1 MERLYFDYN
10 ATAPI
15 SEFVMDWLK
24 QGNLPFAN
32 PASFHYSGQKS
43 KKIIEETSDFLKK
56 TFHIDHEIFYH
67 SGASEG
73 INTVIRGWAKKNPNG
88 HFFCSSIDHSSV
100 GNLGEYLAQFG
111 VSTHVFKV
119 DKNGDFDLPDLISQI
134 NKLEGAPCLLNYT
147 YVNNVIGVVWDLK
160 WAEEIKRQTN
170 CKIHVDAVQVP
181 GKIKDWQ
188 SLNPKLDAYTF
199 SGHKFGA
206 FKGVGFTFFRPDFEF
221 APLLSGGGQQEGL
234 RSGTENP
241 VGIFSLKLALGNL
254 IQNFN
259 YDRLSKAKSL
269 IESSLKDLLGE
280 RGEIISFN
288 AKIRNANTIYFIQK
302 FENPE
307 VLKMKF
313 DLSGIDI
320 GTGSACSSGTSLP
333 DRVILALGYD
343 TDLAKSGIRLSF
355 DPFMDENLAAKYF
368 EKIKSILSTS
378 LK

>member
-10 ATAPI
+10 ATAPL
-15 SEFVMDWLK
+15 SESVMDWLK

-43 KKIIEETSDFLKK
+43 KNFIEETSDFLKK
-56 TFHIDHEIFYH
+56 TFHIDHKIFYH

-100 GNLGEYLAQFG
+100 VNLGEFLEQFG

-119 DKNGDFDLPDLISQI
+119 DKNGDFDLNNLISQI
-134 NKLEGAPCLLNYT
+134 NQFAGAPCLLNYT

-221 APLLSGGGQQEGL
+221 APLLSGGSQQEGL

-241 VGIFSLKLALGNL
+241 VGIFSIKLALDNL
-254 IQNFN
+254 IKNFN
-259 YDRLSKAKSL
+259 YDRLSKAKCL
-269 IESSLKDLLGE
+269 IESSLKNLLGE
-280 RGEIISFN
+280 RGEIISLN

-302 FENPE
+302 FENSE

-343 TDLAKSGIRLSF
+343 ADLAKSGIRLSF
-355 DPFMDENLAAKYF
+355 GPFMDEELAAKYL